1 MVWERIVKT
10 YCFKILRFYR
20 HSLFG
25 RPSGDC
31 VLLFTFLP
39 TSQLFLRPPGAP
51 SFAVRFCQPRSVT
64 DGLRR
69 RYLSLREERY
79 RRKTRQRAPKPPFGF
94 WLFIRGFGGETC
106 GLFYVCARVQLTRFR
121 PARGVCKHTVSTDSI
136 VLHELRRMRKT
147 FRISSVVCNWKS
159 GGCVSLSIILGTRS
173 TQRRG
178 DKRSAEA
185 DVIASHAPLRD
196 GSHKARQ
203 NGPKHYS
210 GDSRGR
216 SPLTRLSPLSFV
228 VQRKMGSPKGVRKK
242 ECRIK
247 RTTQKTVLP

>member
-1 MVWERIVKT
+1 M
-10 YCFKILRFYR
+10 RFYEP
-20 HSLFG
+20 LCETI
-25 RPSGDC
+25 RPSGTYSLC
-31 VLLFTFLP
+31 LLFYLP
-39 TSQLFLRPPGAP
+39 LCETDDLRW
-51 SFAVRFCQPRSVT
+51 
-64 DGLRR
+64 

-79 RRKTRQRAPKPPFGF
+79 RRKTRQRAPKPPFGI

-203 NGPKHYS
+203 NGPKHYP

-228 VQRKMGSPKGVRKK
+228 VQRKMGPPEGLPKR
-242 ECRIK
+242 ECR
-247 RTTQKTVLP
+247 